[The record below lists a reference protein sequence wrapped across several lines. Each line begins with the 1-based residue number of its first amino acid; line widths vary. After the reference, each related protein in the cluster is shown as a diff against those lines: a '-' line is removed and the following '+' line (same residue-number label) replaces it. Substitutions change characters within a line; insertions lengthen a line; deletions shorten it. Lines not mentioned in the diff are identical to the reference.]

1 MVLSS
6 DKILSLKMSM
16 TMCVS
21 WERVLIF
28 WEVAGPIVGVLLVV
42 LLHVEILLAKTLKHE
57 SDDGKE
63 KLSAVPRQEF

>member
-1 MVLSS
+1 LVLSS
-6 DKILSLKMSM
+6 DFILSLKMSM
-16 TMCVS
+16 TMCVW

-28 WEVAGPIVGVLLVV
+28 WEVAGPIVRVLLV
-42 LLHVEILLAKTLKHE
+42 LLHVEILLAKTMKHE

>member
-1 MVLSS
+1 
-6 DKILSLKMSM
+6 
-16 TMCVS
+16 MCVW

-28 WEVAGPIVGVLLVV
+28 WEVAGPIVRVLLV
-42 LLHVEILLAKTLKHE
+42 LLHVEILLAKTMKHE